1 MAGLIFLL
9 GFFLFFGSDS
19 FAQVYKHTDKKGT
32 VFFSDTPQASPSK
45 DAAPDKEQRARELM
59 NQTKGSHPPVKDILE
74 MGREVLEAELA
85 KPPEKQDQRLIKEMT
100 EILYGD
106 VSGNRSDTKRQVA
119 PQQLTDN
126 SFFSRMLRYIDSFFS
141 RTLRYIDNFFSFRK

>member
-19 FAQVYKHTDKKGT
+19 FAQEVYKYTDKKGT

-59 NQTKGSHPPVKDILE
+59 NQRKGSHPPVKDILE

-106 VSGNRSDTKRQVA
+106 VSDKRSAAKRQVA
-119 PQQLTDN
+119 PQQSTDN
-126 SFFSRMLRYIDSFFS
+126 SFFSRMLRYID
-141 RTLRYIDNFFSFRK
+141 NFFSFRK

>member
-19 FAQVYKHTDKKGT
+19 PAQVYKYTDEKGT
-32 VFFSDTPQASPSK
+32 VCLTDNPPPSPGKDVAS
-45 DAAPDKEQRARELM
+45 DKEQKPREVK
-59 NQTKGSHPPVKDILE
+59 NQTKRSGTGVKDILE
-74 MGREVLEAELA
+74 MGREVLEEELA

-106 VSGNRSDTKRQVA
+106 VTGKKSGIKRPIA
-119 PQQLTDN
+119 PQQSTEN
-126 SFFSRMLRYIDSFFS
+126 SFFT
-141 RTLRYIDNFFSFRK
+141 RTLRYIDNLISSRK